1 MKRVV
6 LGAVVVLCLGTPACG
21 DSAVE
26 TQYQRVVERT
36 TPPHQTVPRDATL
49 VRRDVALEAT
59 WDIQTD
65 LNWEQYAEWVAQR
78 LSGEY
83 AATRIESRT
92 MAFSKYVDGDRY
104 AVTITATN
112 NEVPLLLRLRFR
124 ATPD

>member
-1 MKRVV
+1 VKGVV
-6 LGAVVVLCLGTPACG
+6 LGAVVVLSLGTTACG

-26 TQYQRVVERT
+26 TQYQHVVERT
-36 TPPHQTVPRDATL
+36 TPPHQTVPRDVTL

-92 MAFSKYVDGDRY
+92 MAFSKDVGGDRY

-112 NEVPLLLRLRFR
+112 SEPPLVLRLQLRL
-124 ATPD
+124 TPD